1 MFSKL
6 PCRLRDHVMNRLILD
21 FSLDAKVEKEARAW
35 ELRQTSSVGSVD
47 RLRLNAEIVTI
58 LTSASAVCFDSA
70 TPMVTPSIS
79 SPKDS
84 GVHARDEPQVCIS
97 IVSKAFNV
105 LKFDSSATTFSLFLI
120 NQKLHS

>member
-1 MFSKL
+1 MGTSATN
-6 PCRLRDHVMNRLILD
+6 PADILGG
-21 FSLDAKVEKEARAW
+21 EC
-35 ELRQTSSVGSVD
+35 D

-58 LTSASAVCFDSA
+58 LASASTVCFDSA

-84 GVHARDEPQVCIS
+84 GVHARDELQVCIS
-97 IVSKAFNV
+97 IVSKVFNV
-105 LKFDSSATTFSLFLI
+105 LKFDSNATTFSLFLI